1 MQLFS
6 VATDG
11 SFAIWDIRPP
21 PAKKSRAQINKR
33 NRAAKEETTTTV
45 DPWAHLNLVWKPL
58 LRATISRGDTGGHHN
73 PVRVSILPIANDGS
87 LRNEYF
93 LGTEDGDILYG
104 GIKLVKDGDSG
115 KMVAPRPL
123 WIGTGPQIKFHQYKT
138 IRGRRLYGLASGP

>member
-1 MQLFS
+1 M
-6 VATDG
+6 
-11 SFAIWDIRPP
+11 DISGRKFLLYFEPH
-21 PAKKSRAQINKR
+21 I
-33 NRAAKEETTTTV
+33 EV

-58 LRATISRGDTGGHHN
+58 LRAIIPRGDTGGHHN
-73 PVRVSILPIANDGS
+73 PVRVSILPIAPDGS

-123 WIGTGPQIKFHQYKT
+123 WIGKGHSIHIRIKFK
-138 IRGRRLYGLASGP
+138 IRSI